1 MLDLDPNIAPYD
13 GEYEDAG
20 EHFVGYSDT
29 DLNRHMNNT
38 RYIDMLCDFV
48 PNIEERRVAA
58 LQIHYRNE
66 APMHETIRVTRAVS
80 GNTVYFQTFCR
91 DRINIEAAIRLA

>member
-1 MLDLDPNIAPYD
+1 
-13 GEYEDAG
+13 
-20 EHFVGYSDT
+20 
-29 DLNRHMNNT
+29 MNNT

-66 APMHETIRVTRAVS
+66 APMLETIRVTRAVS
-80 GNTVYFQTFCR
+80 GDTVYFQTFCKNK
-91 DRINIEAAIRLA
+91 INVEAAIRLA